1 MKIMFPE
8 VEDENN
14 KNNNQIIDSIASNFA
29 VSNSLYTG
37 MKVMNLHSVVNK
49 FYVFLINKRTPESD
63 LCLTSL
69 FVTTLVERLLKIK
82 LIILTL

>member
-49 FYVFLINKRTPESD
+49 FYVFLINKRTSESD